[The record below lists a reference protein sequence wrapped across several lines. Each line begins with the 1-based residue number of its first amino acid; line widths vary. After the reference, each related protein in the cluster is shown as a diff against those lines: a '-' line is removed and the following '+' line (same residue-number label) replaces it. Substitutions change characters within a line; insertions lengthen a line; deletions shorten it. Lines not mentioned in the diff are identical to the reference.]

1 MGTKLVKSSRDKKIM
16 GVCGGIA
23 EYLHIDS
30 TLVRIIWAVAVC
42 CFGSGVLLY
51 IIAAL
56 IMPEGPVSRYNDYN
70 NNYNNNY
77 NNGYYNTNYYSPTDN
92 NNYSGSYN
100 ENTYEAN
107 YNSSNNRYEVYNNN
121 PNNR

>member
-1 MGTKLVKSSRDKKIM
+1 MGTQLVRSNRDKKIM

-56 IMPEGPVSRYNDYN
+56 IMPEGSVNRYNDYN
-70 NNYNNNY
+70 NNYNNGYCNTDYYSPSDNVNYSGNY
-77 NNGYYNTNYYSPTDN
+77 NNNPYD
-92 NNYSGSYN
+92 
-100 ENTYEAN
+100 AN
-107 YNSSNNRYEVYNNN
+107 YDRNTNRYEVTDNTR
-121 PNNR
+121 NNR

>member
-1 MGTKLVKSSRDKKIM
+1 MGTQLVRSNRDKKIM

-56 IMPEGPVSRYNDYN
+56 IMPEGPVNRYND
-70 NNYNNNY
+70 NYNNN
-77 NNGYYNTNYYSPTDN
+77 NYYNTDYYSPSDN
-92 NNYSGSYN
+92 VNYSGSYN
-100 ENTYEAN
+100 ENTYDAN
-107 YNSSNNRYEVYNNN
+107 YNNNTKRYEVTNNN

>member
-1 MGTKLVKSSRDKKIM
+1 MGTQLVRSNRDKKIM

-56 IMPEGPVSRYNDYN
+56 IMPEGSVNRYNDYN
-70 NNYNNNY
+70 NNYNN
-77 NNGYYNTNYYSPTDN
+77 GYCNTDYYSPSDN
-92 NNYSGSYN
+92 VNYSGSYN
-100 ENTYEAN
+100 NNTYDAN
-107 YNSSNNRYEVYNNN
+107 YNNNTNHYEVTDNNR
-121 PNNR
+121 NNR